1 MTFQFKTQKRL
12 SKYLTRNLIRLLPE
26 PKHCHSFSCHLT
38 ALKTPSTKCNHSDTL
53 LHTNSLHSLLFSS
66 PYDRPIFLHSYFWA
80 AHSLSSIA
88 LIITLEWVNI
98 NLNTNGIAKIC
109 HWLCIYCLSPQNP
122 YELWETE
129 PLLILQFLQGYTPLW
144 MYSAIFHSWCWRLNL
159 VSALHMLNKWSSPE
173 LAPPVK
179 KNTSFE
185 NYSKFH
191 RLVLSFLCSLRKPWI
206 HCFLPTI
213 FTKLGWQSCTNQ
225 AQLCLFIHKGMD
237 RTVKNFLLAYLNL
250 RNVPEKHDYF
260 LFLSLY
266 SILCAE
272 TTTGL

>member
-1 MTFQFKTQKRL
+1 MALTKFAIDYVFIVFPPRTPMNFERQNHFWFSNFYRATRHFECTQ
-12 SKYLTRNLIRLLPE
+12 P
-26 PKHCHSFSCHLT
+26 F
-38 ALKTPSTKCNHSDTL
+38 
-53 LHTNSLHSLLFSS
+53 
-66 PYDRPIFLHSYFWA
+66 
-80 AHSLSSIA
+80 
-88 LIITLEWVNI
+88 
-98 NLNTNGIAKIC
+98 
-109 HWLCIYCLSPQNP
+109 
-122 YELWETE
+122 
-129 PLLILQFLQGYTPLW
+129 
-144 MYSAIFHSWCWRLNL
+144 FHSWCWRLNL

-250 RNVPEKHDYF
+250 HNVPEKHDYF